1 MNAVSTRGKRLPEFA
16 AIGRPLWQPKGKK
29 MARFFRSG
37 ADLGGSGPSRSKRP
51 RKRCTESLAL
61 QMRSSLILI
70 ERPSREKP
78 DRAGLALSFGPWAG
92 DGGGAVL
99 FSRFW
104 QSQGGGVRLS
114 TESRRLLRMPVCRGG
129 GRTPWRT
136 GGGQGCRGQTKGRD
150 TWTTYYPAILV
161 RWCRILRQSFIS
173 GDPTVRVEVTTVYVL

>member
-1 MNAVSTRGKRLPEFA
+1 
-16 AIGRPLWQPKGKK
+16 
-29 MARFFRSG
+29 
-37 ADLGGSGPSRSKRP
+37 
-51 RKRCTESLAL
+51 
-61 QMRSSLILI
+61 MRSSLILI
-70 ERPSREKP
+70 ERHSREKP

-114 TESRRLLRMPVCRGG
+114 TESRRLLRMRRFVAAAAERRGERAEAKDAAARRKDATR
-129 GRTPWRT
+129 GRPTIR
-136 GGGQGCRGQTKGRD
+136 
-150 TWTTYYPAILV
+150 PAILV